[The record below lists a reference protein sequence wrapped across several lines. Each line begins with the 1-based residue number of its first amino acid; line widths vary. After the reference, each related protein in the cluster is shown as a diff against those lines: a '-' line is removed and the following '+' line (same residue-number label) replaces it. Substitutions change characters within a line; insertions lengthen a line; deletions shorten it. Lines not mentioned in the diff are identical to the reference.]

1 MLLKLLAIGFDSKR
15 DKNSLVYEERDMEC
29 LSTDQRLLLEYMLR
43 VSTGTMNN
51 KFMKKKIG

>member
-1 MLLKLLAIGFDSKR
+1 MRRETWNVND
-15 DKNSLVYEERDMEC
+15 